1 MAVQLFQELIDE
13 NGHLEIPAGT
23 RNILPNVL
31 MNCENLTSV
40 VIPKGVTIVGTCS
53 FLGCKNLRHVELPE
67 GLRTIDVGAFMGCT
81 SLESI
86 VIPEGVQIIA
96 HDAFQDCTGL
106 TSIVIP
112 RSINVIGEGAFEG
125 CTCLTDDDLSLIAA
139 KASPYDVLTI
149 STTACVVGPRET
161 IIKVLNQAFHLFG
174 SDKIVVDP
182 DANLEELNRK
192 IDEANYRLDG
202 DPDLEE
208 QPEGYGAEFT
218 LLDFLDVQS
227 KINSLCEYAVL
238 SYIDEEHPDGA
249 ENYGVGLTDVTKD
262 GHEYILKILSRVNE
276 CQDTYCDEEWCDWC
290 ERMIRL
296 YGCKIILHREEDVY
310 ETDIHNEET
319 RLFQMDGNSVK
330 QTVLDTFPYADP
342 TPDPDPQTAEVP
354 F

>member
-1 MAVQLFQELIDE
+1 MAVQLFQELIDK

-23 RNILPNVL
+23 RKILPGSL
-31 MNCENLTSV
+31 ENCENLTSV
-40 VIPKGVTIVGTCS
+40 VIPEGVTIVGNCS

-86 VIPEGVQIIA
+86 VIPEGVRIIA

-106 TSIVIP
+106 TRIVIP
-112 RSINVIGEGAFEG
+112 ESISVIGEGAFRG
-125 CTCLTDDDLSLIAA
+125 CTCLTDADLSLIAA
-139 KASPYDVLTI
+139 KKSPYDVLTI
-149 STTACVVGPRET
+149 STAACVVGPRES

-174 SDKIVVDP
+174 REKIVVDA
-182 DANLEELNRK
+182 DADLEEMNRK
-192 IDEANYRLDG
+192 IDQARYRLEG

-208 QPEGYGAEFT
+208 QPAEYGAEFT
-218 LLDFLDVQS
+218 LLDFLDVPS
-227 KINSLCEYAVL
+227 KINSLCENYVL
-238 SYIDEEHPDGA
+238 SYIDEEHPDGT
-249 ENYGVGLTDVTKD
+249 EDYSIYLNNVTKEAD
-262 GHEYILKILSRVNE
+262 EYIVKVKSAVNE
-276 CQDTYCDEEWCDWC
+276 CQGTYSDEEWCDWC

-319 RLFQMDGNSVK
+319 RLFQMEGNSVK
-330 QTVLDTFPYADP
+330 QTMLDTFPYADP
-342 TPDPDPQTAEVP
+342 TPDPQMADDVP